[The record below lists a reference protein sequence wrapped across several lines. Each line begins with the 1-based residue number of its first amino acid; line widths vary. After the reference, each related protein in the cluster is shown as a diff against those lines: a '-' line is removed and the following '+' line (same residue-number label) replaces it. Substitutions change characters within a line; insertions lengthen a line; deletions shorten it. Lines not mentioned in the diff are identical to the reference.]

1 MRKTTRLIVLLGVL
15 AVLCAAVFA
24 VSRYQEKQEQI
35 KKSGE
40 VILSVP
46 TDSVTAVSWS
56 IDAGSLSFTKGED
69 GWHYDADEAFPVD
82 EEKLCDMLS
91 PLKSLSAAFVI
102 EDVDDYGQYGLDEP
116 VCTVTLTADETEY
129 VIKLGDLSKLDEQ
142 RYLSL
147 GDGKAY
153 LATHDLTEEFDAVLS
168 ELLLDDAIPDFDTV
182 TRIEF
187 SGTERYDV
195 VRDEEAASLCADD
208 VYFTDGNPLDTDLVD
223 SYLDTLGSTRLSYF
237 VNYNASDEELNDY
250 GLATPDQSIYVEY
263 STEEG
268 DVGAFTLHLA
278 SDVGELLTY
287 KEAVVSGSDSLPS
300 VTRYARFGNSRIV
313 YEITQSLYNKLT
325 AVSYDTLRHQEI
337 FTGDLDSVTAIDVLL
352 DGTQY
357 AFTRTEGEDEETV
370 WTYQDSEFDESDLF
384 DALDG
389 LTATEFTD
397 KAADGQTEI
406 VLTLHLEN
414 EDFPTVTLTLTRHD
428 GTSCHAAVNGENVAL
443 VSRAQTVSLIE
454 AVNAVI
460 LN

>member
-1 MRKTTRLIVLLGVL
+1 MRKTTRLVVLLGVL

-35 KKSGE
+35 KTGGE
-40 VILSVP
+40 VIFSVP

-56 IDAGSLSFTKGED
+56 IDAGSLSFTKDDD
-69 GWHYDADEAFPVD
+69 GWHYDGDEAFPVD
-82 EEKLCDMLS
+82 EEKLCDMLA
-91 PLKSLSAAFVI
+91 PLESLSAAFVI

-129 VIKLGDLSKLDEQ
+129 TIKLGDLSKMDEQ

-153 LATHDLTEEFDAVLS
+153 LATHDLTEEFDTVLS
-168 ELLLDDAIPDFDTV
+168 ELLLDDAIPAFDTV

-187 SGTERYDV
+187 SGTESYDV
-195 VRDEEAASLCADD
+195 VRDEAGESLCADD
-208 VYFTDGNPLDTDLVD
+208 VYFTDGKPLDTDLVD
-223 SYLDTLGSTRLSYF
+223 SYLSTLGSTRLTYF
-237 VNYNASDEELNDY
+237 INYNASDEELADY
-250 GLATPDQSIYVEY
+250 GLTTPEQSIYVEY
-263 STEEG
+263 STEDG
-268 DVGAFTLHLA
+268 DAGAFALYLA
-278 SDVGELLTY
+278 SNVSELLEY
-287 KEAVVSGSDSLPS
+287 KEALATGSDSLPD

-313 YEITQSLYNKLT
+313 YEITESLYQKLT
-325 AVSYDTLRHQEI
+325 AVAYDTLRHQTL
-337 FTGDLDSVTAIDVLL
+337 FTGDLDSITAIDVTL
-352 DGTQY
+352 DGTQFT
-357 AFTRTEGEDEETV
+357 FTRTEGEDDEAV

-389 LTATEFTD
+389 LTATEFTE

-406 VLTLHLEN
+406 ALTLHLEN
-414 EDFPTVTLTLTRHD
+414 ESFPTFSLTLTRHD
-428 GTSCHAAVNGENVAL
+428 GTSCHAAVNGEAVAL
-443 VSRAQTVSLIE
+443 VSRAQTVALIE

>member
-1 MRKTTRLIVLLGVL
+1 MRKTTRLVVLLGVL

-35 KKSGE
+35 KTGGE
-40 VILSVP
+40 VIFSVP

-56 IDAGSLSFTKGED
+56 IDAGSLSFTKADD
-69 GWHYDADEAFPVD
+69 GWHYDGDEAFPVD
-82 EEKLCDMLS
+82 EEKLCDMLA
-91 PLKSLSAAFVI
+91 PLESLSAAFVI

-129 VIKLGDLSKLDEQ
+129 TIKLGDLSKMDEQ

-153 LATHDLTEEFDAVLS
+153 LATHDLTEEFDTVLS
-168 ELLLDDAIPDFDTV
+168 ELLLDDAIPAFDTV

-187 SGTERYDV
+187 SGTESYDV
-195 VRDEEAASLCADD
+195 VRDEEGKSLCADD
-208 VYFTDGNPLDTDLVD
+208 VYFTEGKPLDTDLVD
-223 SYLDTLGSTRLSYF
+223 SYLSTLGSTRLTYF
-237 VNYNASDEELNDY
+237 INYNASDEELADY
-250 GLATPDQSIYVEY
+250 GLTTPEQSIYVEY
-263 STEEG
+263 STEDG
-268 DVGAFTLHLA
+268 DAGAFALHLA
-278 SDVGELLTY
+278 SNVSELLEY
-287 KEAVVSGSDSLPS
+287 KEALAASSDSLPD

-313 YEITQSLYNKLT
+313 YEITESLYQKLT
-325 AVSYDTLRHQEI
+325 AVAYDTLRHQTLFI
-337 FTGDLDSVTAIDVLL
+337 GDLDSVTAIDVTL
-352 DGTQY
+352 DGTQFT
-357 AFTRTEGEDEETV
+357 FTRTEGEDKEAV

-389 LTATEFTD
+389 LTATEFTE

-406 VLTLHLEN
+406 ALTLHLEN
-414 EDFPTVTLTLTRHD
+414 EAFPTFSLTLTRHD

-443 VSRAQTVSLIE
+443 VSRAQTVALIE

>member
-1 MRKTTRLIVLLGVL
+1 MRKTTRLVVLLGVL

-35 KKSGE
+35 KTGGE
-40 VILSVP
+40 VIFSVP

-56 IDAGSLSFTKGED
+56 IDAGSLSFTKADD
-69 GWHYDADEAFPVD
+69 GWHYDGDEAFPVD
-82 EEKLCDMLS
+82 EEKLCDMLA
-91 PLKSLSAAFVI
+91 PLESLSAAFVI

-129 VIKLGDLSKLDEQ
+129 TIKLGDLSKMDEQ

-153 LATHDLTEEFDAVLS
+153 LATHDLTEEFDTVLS
-168 ELLLDDAIPDFDTV
+168 ELLLDDAIPAFDTV

-187 SGTERYDV
+187 SGTESYDV
-195 VRDEEAASLCADD
+195 VRDEEGKSLCADD
-208 VYFTDGNPLDTDLVD
+208 VYFTEGKPLDTDLVD
-223 SYLDTLGSTRLSYF
+223 SYLSTLGSTRLTYF
-237 VNYNASDEELNDY
+237 INYNASDEELADY
-250 GLATPDQSIYVEY
+250 GLTTPEQSIYVEY
-263 STEEG
+263 STEDG
-268 DVGAFTLHLA
+268 DAGAFALHLA
-278 SDVGELLTY
+278 SNVSELLEY
-287 KEAVVSGSDSLPS
+287 KEALAASSDSLPD

-313 YEITQSLYNKLT
+313 YEITESLYQKLT
-325 AVSYDTLRHQEI
+325 AVAYDTLRHQTLFI
-337 FTGDLDSVTAIDVLL
+337 GDLDSVTAIDVTL
-352 DGTQY
+352 DGTQFT
-357 AFTRTEGEDEETV
+357 FTRTEGEDNKAV

-389 LTATEFTD
+389 LTATEFTE

-406 VLTLHLEN
+406 ALTLYLEN
-414 EDFPTVTLTLTRHD
+414 EAFPTFSLTLTRHD

-443 VSRAQTVSLIE
+443 VSRAQTVALIE